1 MQLSGEHVSQAPPER
16 VWQFMLDPEVLKA
29 SLPGCERLDEI
40 GEDEYSATMT
50 IGIGMIKGKY
60 EGTVKISDKQEPASF
75 RMIVDG
81 KGPQGQMTGD
91 GLIEFTPQGSGTLIK
106 WSGDAN
112 VRGVLARIG
121 ARVIQPAAKMIV
133 GQFFKSMEKYA
144 EKTQQKSAPA

>member
-1 MQLSGEHVSQAPPER
+1 MQLSGEHVSKASPER

-40 GEDEYSATMT
+40 GPDSYSATMT

-60 EGTVKISDKQEPASF
+60 EGTVSIKDKNEPHSF

-91 GLIEFTPQGSGTLIK
+91 GLIEFVPEGEGTRIK

-121 ARVIQPAAKMIV
+121 SRVIQPAAKTIV
-133 GQFFKSMEKYA
+133 GQFFKRMEDRA
-144 EKTQQKSAPA
+144 AAQQV

>member
-1 MQLSGEHVSQAPPER
+1 MQLSGEHLSKASPER

-29 SLPGCERLDEI
+29 SLPGCERLDPI

-60 EGTVKISDKQEPASF
+60 EGNVKITDKQEPNSY
-75 RMIVDG
+75 RMHLDG

-91 GLIEFTPQGSGTLIK
+91 GLIEFVPEGTGTRIK

-121 ARVIQPAAKMIV
+121 SRVIQPAAKTIV
-133 GQFFKSMEKYA
+133 GQFFKKMEARA
-144 EKTQQKSAPA
+144 EQIA

>member
-1 MQLSGEHVSQAPPER
+1 MQLSGEHVSKASPER

-29 SLPGCERLDEI
+29 SLPGCERLDPI
-40 GEDEYSATMT
+40 GVDEYSATMT

-60 EGTVKISDKQEPASF
+60 EGTVKISDKQEPNSF
-75 RMIVDG
+75 RMIIDG

-91 GLIEFTPQGSGTLIK
+91 GLIQFAPEGTGTRIS

-121 ARVIQPAAKMIV
+121 SRVIQPAAKTIV
-133 GQFFKSMEKYA
+133 GQFFKRMEDRADKLEA
-144 EKTQQKSAPA
+144 

>member
-1 MQLSGEHVSQAPPER
+1 MQLSGEHLSKASPER
-16 VWQFMLDPEVLKA
+16 VWEFMLDPEVLKA
-29 SLPGCERLDEI
+29 SLPGCERLDPI

-60 EGTVKISDKQEPASF
+60 EGNVKITDKQEPNSY
-75 RMIVDG
+75 RMHLDG

-91 GLIEFTPQGSGTLIK
+91 GLIEFIPEGAGTRIK

-121 ARVIQPAAKMIV
+121 SRVIQPAAKTIV
-133 GQFFKSMEKYA
+133 GQFFKKMEDRA
-144 EKTQQKSAPA
+144 EQMA